1 MRIFDEFCMPKWM
14 INHFPPGQEDQAS
27 SEIIVPTG
35 IFTILGVLVI
45 CCKFY
50 GSEWGGLALI
60 ISLVV
65 IIFVGGFIYW
75 ILAQT
80 ELLKKKRN
88 NNQKV

>member
-1 MRIFDEFCMPKWM
+1 MNIFGEFCMPKWM
-14 INHFPPGQEDQAS
+14 MKHFPIGAEDQAS

-35 IFTILGVLVI
+35 IFTILGILVL

-50 GSEWGGLALI
+50 GSEWRNLVLVV
-60 ISLVV
+60 SLVV
-65 IIFVGGFIYW
+65 IILVVGFIYW

-88 NNQKV
+88 NNH

>member
-1 MRIFDEFCMPKWM
+1 MRIFDEFCMPNWM
-14 INHFPPGQEDQAS
+14 MKHFPIGAEDQAS

-35 IFTILGVLVI
+35 IFTILGILVL

-50 GSEWGGLALI
+50 GSEWRNLVLVV
-60 ISLVV
+60 SLVV
-65 IIFVGGFIYW
+65 IILVVGFIYW

-88 NNQKV
+88 NNH